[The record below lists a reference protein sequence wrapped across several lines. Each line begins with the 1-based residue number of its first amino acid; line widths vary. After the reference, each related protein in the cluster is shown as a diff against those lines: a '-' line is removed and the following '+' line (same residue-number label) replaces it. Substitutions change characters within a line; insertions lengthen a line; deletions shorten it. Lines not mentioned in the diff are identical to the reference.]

1 MDSMAAKI
9 VQNISY
15 DNMSK
20 NISDMLKFNIVHE
33 ETILS
38 IVRFA
43 IPHTNLLKTCD
54 IQLIEIFGRRK
65 V

>member
-20 NISDMLKFNIVHE
+20 NISDMLKFNIVPE

-43 IPHTNLLKTCD
+43 IPHTNLLCEAK
-54 IQLIEIFGRRK
+54 IKF
-65 V
+65 

>member
-20 NISDMLKFNIVHE
+20 NISDMLKFNIVPE
-33 ETILS
+33 QTILN
-38 IVRFA
+38 
-43 IPHTNLLKTCD
+43 P
-54 IQLIEIFGRRK
+54 IE
-65 V
+65 

>member
-20 NISDMLKFNIVHE
+20 NISDMLKFNIVPE

-38 IVRFA
+38 IIRFA
-43 IPHTNLLKTCD
+43 IFHTNLL
-54 IQLIEIFGRRK
+54 F
-65 V
+65 

>member
-20 NISDMLKFNIVHE
+20 NISDMLKFNIVPE

-43 IPHTNLLKTCD
+43 IFHMNLLCEAKMK
-54 IQLIEIFGRRK
+54 L
-65 V
+65 